1 LIMSDKIIK
10 ITNKI
15 SRTTNKITKID
26 ECGMTKSQKVID
38 KI

>member
-15 SRTTNKITKID
+15 SRTTNKIIKID
-26 ECGMTKSQKVID
+26 ECGMIKSQKVID